1 MRKAETFT
9 ILLFLILCLFTDRAR
24 AQDSDRVKA
33 AIDTTLLKV
42 DSSMSDGPI
51 LDDSLPGN
59 NRKDSLISEKN
70 DSSPPGITDSATR
83 QKKVKEPFERQ
94 FRVMLDIF
102 NPINNIFAPGQYT
115 YEVAADHN
123 ISKDAFLVMEIGN
136 GGGKVDLPN
145 LRYSSNN
152 TFVKLGVEKSFF
164 DPMYKGDWDMLVIGA
179 RYGIGFG
186 QRGATSFTI
195 PNPFGGT
202 TTGEAPAK
210 SFVSHW
216 GEVLM
221 GLRFELL
228 PRVYM
233 GWNFR
238 MRFNFTPG
246 IFDGQAAPRHLAGFG
261 QADRSTT
268 FGFNYYIGYAIRW
281 NKKMRADNL

>member
-1 MRKAETFT
+1 MKKAKTSIT
-9 ILLFLILCLFTDRAR
+9 LLVLLLCLCANMVK
-24 AQDSDRVKA
+24 AQDSDSVQV
-33 AIDTTLLKV
+33 AIDTTLQKV
-42 DSSMSDGPI
+42 DSSISNIPLLNDSLLRSNRTDSAANI
-51 LDDSLPGN
+51 KKDSLPAGV
-59 NRKDSLISEKN
+59 
-70 DSSPPGITDSATR
+70 TDSAAK
-83 QKKVKEPFERQ
+83 QKKVKDPFERQ
-94 FRVMLDIF
+94 FRLMLDVF
-102 NPINNIFAPGQYT
+102 NPISDIFIPGQYT
-115 YEVAADHN
+115 YEITADYT
-123 ISKDAFLVMEIGN
+123 ISKDAFLVMEAGN
-136 GGGKVDLPN
+136 GGGKVDQPN

-152 TFVKLGVEKSFF
+152 TFLKFGIEKSFF
-164 DPMYKGDWDMLVIGA
+164 DPMYKGDWDMLLIGA

-186 QRGATSFTI
+186 QRGAASFTI
-195 PNPFGGT
+195 PNPFGGN

-210 SFVSHW
+210 GFISHW

-246 IFDGQAAPRHLAGFG
+246 IFDGQAAPKHMAGFG

-281 NKKMRADNL
+281 NKKMRSDD